1 MMFSR
6 ALKGE
11 WQAERIKIDERI
23 PRASMRTIQLASTIV
38 IMRKVDIQNRL
49 MITFFIVDV
58 GMWDRCKEE

>member
-23 PRASMRTIQLASTIV
+23 PRASMRTIQLVSTIV
-38 IMRKVDIQNRL
+38 IMRKVDIQCRL
-49 MITFFIVDV
+49 MIIFFIVDV
-58 GMWDRCKEE
+58 GMWDCGKDK

>member
-23 PRASMRTIQLASTIV
+23 PRASMRTIQLVSTIV
-38 IMRKVDIQNRL
+38 IMRKVDIQTPS
-49 MITFFIVDV
+49 I
-58 GMWDRCKEE
+58 